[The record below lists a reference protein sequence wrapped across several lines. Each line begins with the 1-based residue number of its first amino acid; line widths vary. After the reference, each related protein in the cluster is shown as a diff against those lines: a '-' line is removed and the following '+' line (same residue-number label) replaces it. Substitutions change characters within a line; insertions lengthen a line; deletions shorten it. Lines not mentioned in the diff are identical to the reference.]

1 MTPTGGQ
8 FNKAYSSPYL
18 SEKGSKTM
26 QRKYHTVAILPTDN
40 HDNPLK
46 VKEQL
51 KRAKASLKKRKRE
64 MTTKKP

>member
-1 MTPTGGQ
+1 
-8 FNKAYSSPYL
+8 
-18 SEKGSKTM
+18 M

-46 VKEQL
+46 VKEQR

-64 MTTKKP
+64 MTTKEP